1 MTKKLLSLS
10 AIGKDKTG
18 IVSSISKILFELGC
32 NIENSTMTLLSGQFA
47 MILLIAYPK
56 DTDVSKIK
64 TKLKHALK
72 DIGLSFSIN
81 EIDDNSKNIKTFG
94 DYVISLYG
102 ADKPGIVYSISKY
115 LASNKVNI
123 TDVQTSIIG
132 LKDKV
137 YIMLLEIQL
146 PKNLTIDN
154 IKSQMKVLSKE
165 LNVYIS
171 VNQADSSEI

>member
-18 IVSSISKILFELGC
+18 IVSSISKVLFELGC

-56 DTDVSKIK
+56 DADVSKIK

-72 DIGLSFSIN
+72 DTGLSFSIN
-81 EIDDNSKNIKTFG
+81 EIDNNSKNIQTFG

-102 ADKPGIVYSISKY
+102 ADKPGIVYNISKY
-115 LASNKVNI
+115 LASKKVNI

-132 LKDKV
+132 VKDKV
-137 YIMLLEIQL
+137 YVMLLEIQL
-146 PKNLTIDN
+146 PKKVTADD
-154 IKSQMKVLSKE
+154 IKSQMKLLSKE

-171 VNQADSSEI
+171 VNQADSPEI

>member
-165 LNVYIS
+165 LNVFIS

>member
-1 MTKKLLSLS
+1 MIKKLLSLS

-171 VNQADSSEI
+171 VNQADSPEI